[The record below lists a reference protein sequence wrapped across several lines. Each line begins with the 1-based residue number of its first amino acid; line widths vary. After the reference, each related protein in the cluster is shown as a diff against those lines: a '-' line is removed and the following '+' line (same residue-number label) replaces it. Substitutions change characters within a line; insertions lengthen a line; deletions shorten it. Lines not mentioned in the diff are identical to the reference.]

1 MHSTLECLFLL
12 EVAMEITTD
21 SGRAR
26 FSLARGIKQIL
37 SLPVLG
43 ALHLLDVIVG
53 SLERLI
59 GHKRMP
65 YLFVLPNMLIFFIFV
80 LLPLI
85 LNFLFA
91 FTGGSSIVPEN
102 RTWVGLGNFE
112 RLFDC
117 VDITNVSTCRE
128 DVFFFAVRNTFLFV
142 IVEVPSMIVLALLVA
157 LALNRDIRLRG
168 FFRSAFF
175 FPVLLSPVVVALIWK
190 WMLQTRGGLINTL
203 LGFFG
208 VEPIAF
214 VLDGGWMMFWAIFVS
229 IWAQLGFYALILLA
243 GLQGI
248 PPVLYE
254 AAEIDGASELQ
265 RFWKVT
271 LPLLRPTLLV
281 VLVLTL
287 IRGVQMFD
295 HVYVLTGGG
304 PGTATVL
311 TVQYIY
317 RTAFEPPNNWG
328 MAAAVS
334 LMLAAVLA
342 VLTIIQLILN
352 RRQTESL

>member
-1 MHSTLECLFLL
+1 MGF
-12 EVAMEITTD
+12 ITD
-21 SGRAR
+21 SGKLRLAPLRA
-26 FSLARGIKQIL
+26 LKQVL
-37 SLPVLG
+37 SAPIIG
-43 ALHLLDVIVG
+43 ALYVLDVIIG

-65 YLFVLPNMLIFFIFV
+65 YFFVLPNMLIFVIFV

-91 FTGGSSIVPEN
+91 FTGGSAIVPEN
-102 RTWVGLGNFE
+102 RPWVGWGNFE
-112 RLFDC
+112 RLFAC
-117 VDITNVSTCRE
+117 NNIWDISTCRE
-128 DVFFFAVRNTFLFV
+128 DVFFIAVRNTFLFV
-142 IVEVPSMIVLALLVA
+142 IVEVPSIVILSLLVA

-208 VEPIAF
+208 VQPIAF
-214 VLDGGWMMFWAIFVS
+214 VLDGNWMMFWSIFVS
-229 IWAQLGFYALILLA
+229 VWAQLGFYALILLA

-254 AAEIDGASELQ
+254 AAEIDGASEVQ

-295 HVYVLTGGG
+295 HVFVLTGGG

-334 LMLAAVLA
+334 LMLAIVLA
-342 VLTIIQLILN
+342 VLTVIQLILN
-352 RRQTESL
+352 RRQTETL

>member
-1 MHSTLECLFLL
+1 MELTTVSDKPILL
-12 EVAMEITTD
+12 
-21 SGRAR
+21 
-26 FSLARGIKQIL
+26 LARWLKYVL
-37 SLPVLG
+37 SLPVMGILYV
-43 ALHLLDVIVG
+43 LDAFIG
-53 SLERLI
+53 RLERLI
-59 GHKRMP
+59 GQKRMP
-65 YLFVLPNMLIFFIFV
+65 YLFVLPNMLIFSIFI

-85 LNFLFA
+85 LNFVFA
-91 FTGGSSIVPEN
+91 FTGGNSIVPAN
-102 RTWVGLGNFE
+102 RPWVGLGNFE
-112 RLFDC
+112 RLFAC
-117 VDITNVSTCRE
+117 GDIWDISTCRE

-142 IVEVPSMIVLALLVA
+142 LVEVPSIIVLSLLVA

-190 WMLQTRGGLINTL
+190 WMLQTRGGLINTI

-208 VEPIAF
+208 IQPIAF

-229 IWAQLGFYALILLA
+229 VWAQLGFYALILLA

-265 RFWKVT
+265 RFWNVT

-281 VLVLTL
+281 VLVLSL

-304 PGTATVL
+304 PGTATLL

-352 RRQTESL
+352 RRQFETV

>member
-1 MHSTLECLFLL
+1 
-12 EVAMEITTD
+12 MEITT
-21 SGRAR
+21 SRR
-26 FSLARGIKQIL
+26 LTFSLARGVQQLL
-37 SLPVLG
+37 SLPLMG
-43 ALHLLDVIVG
+43 ALYLLDAVIG
-53 SLERLI
+53 SIERLI

-65 YLFVLPNMLIFFIFV
+65 YLFVLPNMAIFAIFI
-80 LLPLI
+80 LLPLL
-85 LNFLFA
+85 LNFFFA
-91 FTGGSSIVPEN
+91 FTGGTSIIPEN
-102 RTWVGLGNFE
+102 RPWVGLGNFE
-112 RLFDC
+112 RLFAC
-117 VDITNVSTCRE
+117 QDITNVSTCRE

-142 IVEVPSMIVLALLVA
+142 IVEVPSMVVLAMLIA

-175 FPVLLSPVVVALIWK
+175 FPVLLSPVVVALVWK

-208 VEPIAF
+208 IAPIEF
-214 VLDGGWMMFWAIFVS
+214 VLDGNWMMFWSIFVS
-229 IWAQLGFYALILLA
+229 VWAQVGFYALILLA

-271 LPLLRPTLLV
+271 LPMLRPTLLV
-281 VLVLTL
+281 VLVLSL

-342 VLTIIQLILN
+342 MLTVIQLILN
-352 RRQTESL
+352 RRQTEAL

>member
-1 MHSTLECLFLL
+1 L

-21 SGRAR
+21 SGRSR
-26 FSLARGIKQIL
+26 FSLARSIKQML

-43 ALHLLDVIVG
+43 ALYALDALIG

-102 RTWVGLGNFE
+102 RAWVGLGNFE

-190 WMLQTRGGLINTL
+190 WMLQTRGGLINTV

-208 VEPIAF
+208 IEPIAF

-229 IWAQLGFYALILLA
+229 VWAQLGFYALILLA

>member
-1 MHSTLECLFLL
+1 MKIKTDAVGAPPDLFR
-12 EVAMEITTD
+12 AI
-21 SGRAR
+21 GR
-26 FSLARGIKQIL
+26 IL
-37 SLPVLG
+37 SLPIVG
-43 ALHLLDVIVG
+43 ILHLLDLIIG

-59 GHKRMP
+59 GHRRMP
-65 YLFVLPNMLIFFIFV
+65 YFFVLPNMLIFVIFV
-80 LLPLI
+80 MLPLL

-91 FTGGSSIVPEN
+91 FTGGSSILPEN
-102 RTWVGLGNFE
+102 RPWVGTGNFE
-112 RLFDC
+112 RLLSC
-117 VDITNVSTCRE
+117 GDIWDVSTCRE

-142 IVEVPSMIVLALLVA
+142 IVEVPSMIVLAMLIA

-190 WMLQTRGGLINTL
+190 WMLQTRGGLINAV

-208 VEPIAF
+208 IAPIAF
-214 VLDGGWMMFWAIFVS
+214 VLDGYWMMFWAIFVS
-229 IWAQLGFYALILLA
+229 VWAQVGFYALILLA

-254 AAEIDGASELQ
+254 AAEIDGATEVQ

-342 VLTIIQLILN
+342 VLTVIQLLLN
-352 RRQTESL
+352 RRQTESA

>member
-1 MHSTLECLFLL
+1 VQQL
-12 EVAMEITTD
+12 
-21 SGRAR
+21 
-26 FSLARGIKQIL
+26 L
-37 SLPVLG
+37 SLPLMG
-43 ALHLLDVIVG
+43 ALYLLDAVIG
-53 SLERLI
+53 SIERLI

-65 YLFVLPNMLIFFIFV
+65 YLFVLPNMAIFAIFI
-80 LLPLI
+80 LLPLL
-85 LNFLFA
+85 LNFFFA
-91 FTGGSSIVPEN
+91 FTGGTSIIPEN
-102 RTWVGLGNFE
+102 RPWVGLGNFE
-112 RLFDC
+112 RLFAC
-117 VDITNVSTCRE
+117 EDITNVSTCRE

-142 IVEVPSMIVLALLVA
+142 IVEVPSMVVLAMLIA

-175 FPVLLSPVVVALIWK
+175 FPVLLSPVVVALVWK

-208 VEPIAF
+208 IAPIEF
-214 VLDGGWMMFWAIFVS
+214 VLDGNWMMFWSIFVS
-229 IWAQLGFYALILLA
+229 VWAQVGFYALILLA

-271 LPLLRPTLLV
+271 LPMLRPTLLV
-281 VLVLTL
+281 VLVLSL

-342 VLTIIQLILN
+342 MLTVIQLILN
-352 RRQTESL
+352 RRQTEAL

>member
-1 MHSTLECLFLL
+1 
-12 EVAMEITTD
+12 MELTNRL
-21 SGRAR
+21 SKPS
-26 FSLARGIKQIL
+26 FSLARRLGQVL

-43 ALHLLDVIVG
+43 VLYVLDVVIG
-53 SLERLI
+53 SIERLI

-65 YLFVLPNMLIFFIFV
+65 YLFVLPNMLIFTLFV

-91 FTGGSSIVPEN
+91 FTGGSSIMPEN
-102 RTWVGLGNFE
+102 RPWVGFGNFE
-112 RLFDC
+112 RLFTC
-117 VDITNVSTCRE
+117 GNIWDISTCRE
-128 DVFFFAVRNTFLFV
+128 DVFFIAIRNTFVFV
-142 IVEVPSMIVLALLVA
+142 LVEVPGIVVLSLLVA

-190 WMLQTRGGLINTL
+190 WMLQTRGGLINTI

-254 AAEIDGASELQ
+254 AAEIDGASEIQ
-265 RFWKVT
+265 RFWSVT

-281 VLVLTL
+281 VMVLSL

-304 PGTATVL
+304 PGTATLL

-317 RTAFEPPNNWG
+317 RTGFEPPNNWG
-328 MAAAVS
+328 MAASVS

>member
-1 MHSTLECLFLL
+1 MG
-12 EVAMEITTD
+12 ITTD
-21 SGRAR
+21 VGKVR
-26 FSLARGIKQIL
+26 L
-37 SLPVLG
+37 SLVGTLRYVLG
-43 ALHLLDVIVG
+43 LPAAAVLYVLDAIVG
-53 SLERLI
+53 GLERLI
-59 GHKRMP
+59 GSRRMP
-65 YLFVLPNMLIFFIFV
+65 YFFVLPNMLIFTIFV

-91 FTGGSSIVPEN
+91 FTGGTTILLEN
-102 RTWVGLGNFE
+102 RPWVGLGNFE
-112 RLFDC
+112 RLFAC
-117 VDITNVSTCRE
+117 GDILDISTCRE
-128 DVFFFAVRNTFLFV
+128 DVFFLAVRNTFVFV
-142 IVEVPSMIVLALLVA
+142 LVEVPSIVVLSLLVA

-175 FPVLLSPVVVALIWK
+175 FPVLLSPVVVALVWK
-190 WMLQTRGGLINTL
+190 WMLQTRGGLINTI
-203 LGFFG
+203 LGFFS
-208 VEPIAF
+208 VEPIDF
-214 VLDGGWMMFWAIFVS
+214 LVDGSWMMFWAIFVS
-229 IWAQLGFYALILLA
+229 VWAQLGFYALILLA

-265 RFWKVT
+265 RFWNVT

-304 PGTATVL
+304 PGTATLL

-342 VLTIIQLILN
+342 TLTIIQLFLN
-352 RRQTESL
+352 RRQADLT